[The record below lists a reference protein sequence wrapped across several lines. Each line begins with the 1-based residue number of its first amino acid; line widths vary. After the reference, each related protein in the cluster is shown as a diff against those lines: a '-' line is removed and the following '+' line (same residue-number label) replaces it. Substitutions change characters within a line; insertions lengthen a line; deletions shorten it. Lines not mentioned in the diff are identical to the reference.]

1 MRSFRIAFRNMTRQK
16 RRSLL
21 LGGAIAIGVMII
33 TLLDGFT
40 GGLSVNLRKNL
51 SSASAGHIFIT
62 GTVTRESG
70 RNLDVIRDDAV
81 LTSAIKEA
89 GVQYAFLTR
98 RSSIQGTLIFG
109 STQVNQRIDG
119 VSWDGESYFKDR
131 LVLLEGSLSG
141 ITNPKSLIL
150 PSATAKLLHAQ
161 VGDTVLCRL
170 TTVSGQQNVDEFIV
184 TGISADIGGLGQ
196 ASAYADI
203 RYVNQLLNLAPG
215 EYQSLNVYL
224 SNMDTMDGAGT
235 ALYDALAR
243 KVRMAPRAGTESQGP
258 LGGMASMAAM
268 HGGGGGP
275 MAAIAALLGP
285 VERLPPGTVQYT
297 LTTLNELMGPFL
309 TIITVLNMVG
319 FGVFLVLLAITMVGV
334 LNTFRMVMLERTRE
348 IGTMRAMG
356 MHRGSVRNLF
366 LWEALC
372 IAVGAAA
379 AGLAA
384 AGVVMGILSIPRFT
398 NAALLM
404 FLDRGRILFSLHAP
418 QVVMNLVVLAVLSLL
433 AAWIPARNAA
443 RIRPVDA
450 LRADH

>member
-1 MRSFRIAFRNMTRQK
+1 MKSFRIAFRNMTRQK

-21 LGGAIAIGVMII
+21 LGTAIAIGVMII

-62 GTVTRESG
+62 GTVTRQSG
-70 RNLDVIRDDAV
+70 RNLDVIRDDAA
-81 LTSAIKEA
+81 LTAAITEA
-89 GVQYAFLTR
+89 GVKYAFLTR

-109 STQVNQRIDG
+109 STQIAQRIDG

-131 LVLLEGSLSG
+131 LVLLQGSLDG
-141 ITNPKSLIL
+141 ITNPKSLII

-170 TTVSGQQNVDEFIV
+170 TTVTGQQNVDEFLV
-184 TGISADIGGLGQ
+184 TGISADVGGLGQ
-196 ASAYADI
+196 PSAYADI

-215 EYQSLNVYL
+215 EYQSLNLYL
-224 SNMDTMDGAGT
+224 ADMGTMDKDGS

-243 KVRMAPRAGTESQGP
+243 TVQMVPRSGTESRGL
-258 LGGMASMAAM
+258 LGGMAAMASM
-268 HGGGGGP
+268 HGGGGAMGAFSALFGP
-275 MAAIAALLGP
+275 Q
-285 VERLPPGTVQYT
+285 EQLPAGTVRYT
-297 LTTLNELMGPFL
+297 LTTLNEMMGPFL

-319 FGVFLVLLAITMVGV
+319 FAVFLVLLAITMVGV

-356 MHRGSVRNLF
+356 MHRRSVRNLF

-384 AGVVMGILSIPRFT
+384 AGILMGIGSIPRFT
-398 NAALLM
+398 SPAVLM

-418 QVVMNLVVLAVLSLL
+418 QVIMNLVVLAVLSLL

-443 RIRPVDA
+443 RIKPAEA
-450 LRADH
+450 LRTDH

>member
-1 MRSFRIAFRNMTRQK
+1 MTRQ
-16 RRSLL
+16 
-21 LGGAIAIGVMII
+21 
-33 TLLDGFT
+33 
-40 GGLSVNLRKNL
+40 
-51 SSASAGHIFIT
+51 
-62 GTVTRESG
+62 SG
-70 RNLDVIRDDAV
+70 RNLDVIRDDAA
-81 LTSAIKEA
+81 LTAAIREA
-89 GVQYAFLTR
+89 GVRYAFLTK

-109 STQVNQRIDG
+109 TTQINQRIDG

-131 LVLLEGSLSG
+131 LVLLKGSLDG
-141 ITNPKSLIL
+141 ISNPKSLII
-150 PSATAKLLHAQ
+150 PAATARLLHAE

-170 TTVSGQQNVDEFIV
+170 TTVTGQQNVDEFTV
-184 TGISADIGGLGQ
+184 TGISADIGGMGSP
-196 ASAYADI
+196 SAYADI
-203 RYVNQLLNLAPG
+203 RYVDQLLNLAPG

-224 SNMDTMDGAGT
+224 ANMDTMDADGT

-243 KVRMAPRAGTESQGP
+243 KVRMTPRVGTENKGP
-258 LGGMASMAAM
+258 LGGMASMASM
-268 HGGGGGP
+268 HGGGGP
-275 MAAIAALLGP
+275 MGALAALLGP
-285 VERLPPGTVQYT
+285 QEKLPPGTIQYS
-297 LTTLNELMGPFL
+297 LTTLNEMMGPFL

-334 LNTFRMVMLERTRE
+334 LNTFRMVMMERTRE

-384 AGVVMGILSIPRFT
+384 SGIIMGILSIPRFT
-398 NAALLM
+398 NPAMLM
-404 FLDRGRILFSLHAP
+404 FLDRGRILFSLNAP
-418 QVVMNLVVLAVLSLL
+418 QVVMNLVVLAALSLL